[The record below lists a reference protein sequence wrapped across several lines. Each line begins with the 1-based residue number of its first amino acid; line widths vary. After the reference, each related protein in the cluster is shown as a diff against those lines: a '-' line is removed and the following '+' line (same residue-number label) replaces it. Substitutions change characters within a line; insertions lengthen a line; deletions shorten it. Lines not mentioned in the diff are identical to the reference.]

1 MHDVNPHP
9 RRAAALPVVSVQ
21 TRVLDIPLIRP
32 HKFSVATMDT
42 QGVLLVRLETA
53 DGTVGWGEGVV
64 AGGPWWGG
72 ESIEGMAALLDRY
85 LAPQVLGL
93 DVLRTDALSQ
103 RLETVAAGAP
113 FARAGLEMAAWDA
126 AGRALGVPVH
136 QLFGGAYRDELPVT
150 WALGA
155 DPADQVIEEAS
166 RLVAERRHSS
176 FKLKMGALPPEED
189 VARVCA
195 VARALPSQVSLA
207 VDLNGAWDEYAAR
220 RWLPVLDDAGVR
232 LVEQPLPASDLA
244 GLAHLRQHSRL
255 AIMADESL
263 RTPADALRLA
273 NTRAA
278 DVLALKIA
286 KSGGL
291 SAVRRVAAVAEA
303 AGLACY
309 GGTTI
314 ETSLGTAA
322 SAHIFSTIAS
332 LRWGTELFGP
342 LLLADDI
349 TVEPATYH
357 NGNLQLTS
365 EPGFGVTID
374 EDKVAKYERHG
385 R

>member
-1 MHDVNPHP
+1 VNPVP
-9 RRAAALPVVSVQ
+9 QRATTLPVVAVE

-32 HKFSVATMDT
+32 HKFSVATMHT

-64 AGGPWWGG
+64 PGGPWWGG
-72 ESIEGMAALLDRY
+72 ESVEGMAAIVDRH
-85 LAPQVLGL
+85 LAPQVIGL

-113 FARAGLEMAAWDA
+113 FARAGVEMAAWDA

-136 QLFGGAYRDELPVT
+136 QLLGGAHRDRLPVT
-150 WALGA
+150 WALGTE
-155 DPADQVIEEAS
+155 PADQVVEEAT
-166 RLVAERRHSS
+166 RLVAEGRHSS
-176 FKLKMGALPPEED
+176 FKLKMGAQPPEED
-189 VARVCA
+189 VARICA
-195 VARALPSQVSLA
+195 VVEAFPSTVSFA
-207 VDLNGAWDEYAAR
+207 VDLNGAWDEYTAR
-220 RWLPVLDDAGVR
+220 RWLPALADAGVR

-244 GLAHLRQHSRL
+244 GLARLRQRSGL

-273 NTRAA
+273 NTHAV

-322 SAHIFSTIAS
+322 SAHLFSATAS
-332 LRWGTELFGP
+332 LQWGTELFGP
-342 LLLADDI
+342 LLLAGDI
-349 TVEPATYH
+349 TIEPATYKDGDLLVT
-357 NGNLQLTS
+357 N

-374 EDKVAKYERHG
+374 EDKVAKYER